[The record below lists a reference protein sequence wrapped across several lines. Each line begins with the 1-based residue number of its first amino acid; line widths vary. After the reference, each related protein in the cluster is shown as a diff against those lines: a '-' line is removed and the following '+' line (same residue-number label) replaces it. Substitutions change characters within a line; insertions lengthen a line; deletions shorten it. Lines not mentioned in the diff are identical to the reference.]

1 MTIELPHALT
11 EPLGWIGMIWP
22 EADEDKLFADGK
34 TWIEYGAKLR
44 TQAQKANEAARQ
56 AWTENTGEAME
67 AFERWWNRDQGPGHN
82 LEQAATAVELIGA
95 GLIAMAGVVLA
106 LKLAFIA
113 QLALLAFEV
122 GQAIATAFATFGAT
136 TAEIPGFI
144 AAAKYLCRQAI
155 NKALQAIER
164 EIGEL
169 FAKAAK
175 LLEKVGAKNLAA
187 DAGKVAERIGER
199 SAFHGLMA
207 EVERANVSSP
217 VNGAN
222 FYSGRAA
229 DGTRMR
235 TYADLNTDGVNSVT
249 LEKTVGGERF
259 DKMGLYE
266 PGSPISK
273 DQADRVWS
281 RLSERYAENAEGKVT
296 AWTHDPWDGSV
307 WNRTELPALNRNPK
321 VTDIQIIDPSP

>member
-1 MTIELPHALT
+1 
-11 EPLGWIGMIWP
+11 
-22 EADEDKLFADGK
+22 
-34 TWIEYGAKLR
+34 
-44 TQAQKANEAARQ
+44 
-56 AWTENTGEAME
+56 ME
-67 AFERWWNRDQGPGHN
+67 AFERSWNRDQGPGHN

-122 GQAIATAFATFGAT
+122 AQAIATAFATFGAT

-144 AAAKYLCRQAI
+144 AAAKYVCRQAI

-175 LLEKVGAKNLAA
+175 MLEKVGAKNLAA
-187 DAGKVAERIGER
+187 DAGKVAERFGQR

-249 LEKTVGGERF
+249 LEKTIGGERF

-266 PGSPISK
+266 PGSPITK

-281 RLSERYAENAEGKVT
+281 RLSERYAENAEGRVT
-296 AWTHDPWDGSV
+296 AWTHDPWEGSV

-321 VTDIQIIDPSP
+321 VTDIQIIDPAP